1 MSGKKEQVQ
10 SSLVTEFNE
19 SIWKKFL
26 SAIKKYRLINKGDRI
41 AVCISGGK
49 DSMLMAALFA
59 RLKKYNIYDF
69 DVTYVVMD
77 PGYNSENRQLILQ
90 NAEMLEIPVK
100 IFDVNIFNYVF
111 KVNNNPCFLC
121 AKIRR
126 GHLYNEAKN
135 LGCNKIA
142 LGHHYDDVIETILM
156 GVLYS
161 GCFQTMMPMLKS
173 DNYEGMTLI
182 RPMYLIREKDVENW
196 RDYNDLIFL
205 QCACRFTESCT
216 DGSVSEESKSKRKE
230 IKKLIAELKRNN
242 PDVEKCIFAS
252 VANVDLRRL
261 ISYKNKGEKHS
272 FLDEFLYSCNT

>member
-1 MSGKKEQVQ
+1 MSGRKEQVQ

-100 IFDVNIFNYVF
+100 IFVVNI
-111 KVNNNPCFLC
+111 CIMRL
-121 AKIRR
+121 KI
-126 GHLYNEAKN
+126 
-135 LGCNKIA
+135 LGAIK
-142 LGHHYDDVIETILM
+142 LPLVI
-156 GVLYS
+156 
-161 GCFQTMMPMLKS
+161 TMTM
-173 DNYEGMTLI
+173 
-182 RPMYLIREKDVENW
+182 
-196 RDYNDLIFL
+196 
-205 QCACRFTESCT
+205 
-216 DGSVSEESKSKRKE
+216 
-230 IKKLIAELKRNN
+230 
-242 PDVEKCIFAS
+242 
-252 VANVDLRRL
+252 
-261 ISYKNKGEKHS
+261 
-272 FLDEFLYSCNT
+272 